1 MSAAADAFHLP
12 KYQPGWLAWLRREM
26 APFLGRK
33 EMTLRIVV
41 CVVLVTVISM
51 ALQVPQ
57 LAYSAFFILFVTK
70 ENRKLTLLTG
80 AIMIVG
86 ITVASAISLYIYR
99 FTFDYPEIRVPVM
112 AGLIFTGMF
121 LSRVFVIGP
130 LGFVIGFFSAL
141 IETIGEN
148 APDTESLVRGTL
160 YLWIAVVYPIILTI
174 VVNQVLLAAHPWAV
188 LVRGLTGR
196 LNTAATALERM
207 IREGSAGGQ
216 SDPALMEQATRGSSP
231 LLALLHFA
239 ETKDPVLK
247 RRQASI
253 IATIAASEH
262 LLRATAALEFR
273 EPAPLSPE
281 DLSCAKALLEQINQ
295 LKAVLPEVEPALSA
309 RKIPPHQATLPQL
322 RELQFAIES
331 FRDGLIRYLPDNPTP
346 GAVKVKKSLFIAD
359 AFTNPSHVRFA
370 LKVTLAAMVC
380 YVIYSGLDW
389 PGISTALVTCCFIAL
404 ENTGAT
410 MRKAWLRLSGCAA
423 GGAAGYFALF
433 FLIPQM
439 ESITSLLLLMAA
451 GATLAGW
458 VAAGTD
464 RISYAGLQ
472 GAFAFFLCIIQGYA
486 PEVNFTTARDRL
498 IGIFLGIIVTSIVQR
513 YIWPE
518 HAIDGL
524 RATLG
529 RVLRNLSQLLL
540 QPKMDTTL
548 AAEKAVVKPVSAAI
562 TRDLDNMLRL
572 SELVAFEHIVIP
584 IQTGPS
590 LSALERMTAETQA
603 LCLMTNILLEQT
615 KLEEWQRL
623 SLQVQ
628 EAEITLR
635 TSAARQLQHVAT
647 YVETGHCPK
656 SAELE
661 SAFAEWNRIAPPQA
675 ENDRPRLVRR
685 VIDQV
690 RQYP

>member
-1 MSAAADAFHLP
+1 
-12 KYQPGWLAWLRREM
+12 
-26 APFLGRK
+26 
-33 EMTLRIVV
+33 
-41 CVVLVTVISM
+41 
-51 ALQVPQ
+51 
-57 LAYSAFFILFVTK
+57 
-70 ENRKLTLLTG
+70 
-80 AIMIVG
+80 
-86 ITVASAISLYIYR
+86 
-99 FTFDYPEIRVPVM
+99 
-112 AGLIFTGMF
+112 
-121 LSRVFVIGP
+121 
-130 LGFVIGFFSAL
+130 L
-141 IETIGEN
+141 IETIGES
-148 APDTESLVRGTL
+148 APNTETLVRGTL
-160 YLWIAVVYPIILTI
+160 YLWIAVVYPIVLTI
-174 VVNQVLLAAHPWAV
+174 VVNQVFLAAHPWSV
-188 LVRGLTGR
+188 LVTTLAGR
-196 LNTAATALERM
+196 LDSAKIALERM

-216 SDPALMEQATRGSSP
+216 NNPSLMEQATRGSSP

-239 ETKDPVLK
+239 EAKDPVLK
-247 RRQASI
+247 HRHGSI
-253 IATIAASEH
+253 IAAIAASEH

-273 EPAPLSPE
+273 QPQVPLSLE

-295 LKAVLPEVEPALSA
+295 LKAVLPEVEPSLSA
-309 RKIPPHQATLPQL
+309 RKAPPHQAALPQL

-331 FRDGLIRYLPDNPTP
+331 FRDGLIRYLPDNSPS
-346 GAVKVKKSLFIAD
+346 GAVKVKKSLFVAD

-370 LKVTLAAMVC
+370 LKVTLAAMIC

-389 PGISTALVTCCFIAL
+389 PGISTAFVTCCFIAL

-410 MRKAWLRLSGCAA
+410 IRKGWLRLVGCVC
-423 GGAAGYFALF
+423 GGGAGYFALF

-439 ESITSLLLLMAA
+439 ESITSLLFLMAA
-451 GATLAGW
+451 GAALAGW

-498 IGIFLGIIVTSIVQR
+498 VGIFLGIIVTSIVQR

-540 QPKMDTTL
+540 QPKMDTTV
-548 AAEKAVVKPVSAAI
+548 AAEKAVVKPISAAI

-584 IQTGPS
+584 SQAGPS
-590 LSALERMTAETQA
+590 LSSLERMTAETQA
-603 LCLMTNILLEQT
+603 LCLMTDILLEQT

-623 SLQVQ
+623 NLPVQ

-635 TSAARQLQHVAT
+635 ASAARQLQHVAI
-647 YVETGHCPK
+647 YVETGNCPK

-675 ENDRPRLVRR
+675 ENDRPRLMRR
-685 VIDQV
+685 VVEQI
-690 RQYP
+690 RQFP